1 MYRDFSD
8 EAKEQLLGY
17 VEDTAQEGFWDG
29 IADAIGDFG
38 LTVWD
43 WMGQLD
49 ISKYVDEV
57 EKYHKKIIDKE
68 NTTKEQIEQIFSD
81 VKDVDTHYAETL
93 GEALDVGKQIIA
105 YMGKVSDIIDPSAG
119 KFDATMIEEILGAA
133 QTALGNEQVGL
144 ASALTGQ
151 ELIQAATTYVENVA
165 YTDITYD
172 EYIMLSAEEQ
182 QRYLNSLGKYILAL
196 HPTVELEAGKYEI
209 KVPFGVDM
217 MVTYCVSVTG
227 TINTENE
234 STVALTI
241 EEQKLVLDSFALQG
255 DVASVEVSS
264 DGIETG
270 VEMDGV
276 EVYIGYEEDGSVEL
290 TAMITTGESETSFSV
305 GETTGVTSFKY
316 EVETTISEE
325 LAVTSSL
332 ELEKANNT
340 DMPQWE
346 PVEVLES
353 AYVEDEGWNI
363 DIDEEKVMEG
373 VCIAAVSILVY
384 EGIKWGVAAA
394 LAPCTGGA
402 SLAAAAALP

>member
-1 MYRDFSD
+1 M
-8 EAKEQLLGY
+8 
-17 VEDTAQEGFWDG
+17 TDG
-29 IADAIGDFG
+29 
-38 LTVWD
+38 
-43 WMGQLD
+43 
-49 ISKYVDEV
+49 SKRYNCS
-57 EKYHKKIIDKE
+57 IIDLHE
-68 NTTKEQIEQIFSD
+68 RC
-81 VKDVDTHYAETL
+81 L
-93 GEALDVGKQIIA
+93 IA
-105 YMGKVSDIIDPSAG
+105 SITDKHI
-119 KFDATMIEEILGAA
+119 
-133 QTALGNEQVGL
+133 GL

-182 QRYLNSLGKYILAL
+182 QGYLNSLGKYILAL

-241 EEQKLVLDSFALQG
+241 EEQKVVLDSFALQG
-255 DVASVEVSS
+255 DVASVEVGDVSLDMS
-264 DGIETG
+264 YDMQGGNSAT
-270 VEMDGV
+270 V
-276 EVYIGYEEDGSVEL
+276 
-290 TAMITTGESETSFSV
+290 AITTGESETSFSV
-305 GETTGVTSFKY
+305 GETAGVTSFKY